1 LRDYGLEDIMRKL
14 KEFGYLDERFDDE
27 VFIYEE
33 EARRI
38 LARRLCTL
46 SFKNDIDVLIKKEI
60 ISEDLIKYKI

>member
-1 LRDYGLEDIMRKL
+1 MVTKFGFSEKLGLVNYDN
-14 KEFGYLDERFDDE
+14 DDE

>member
-1 LRDYGLEDIMRKL
+1 MRKL
-14 KEFGYLDERFDDE
+14 KEFGYLDERFNDE